1 MWFFAHFPTVCN
13 WVIEASKFSGYFD
26 LQNNTYFLQVDTQL
40 FHVKVSYIPAASHC
54 SSLIFTDFFV
64 GWRKGER
71 RMPFVS
77 WTKETAWTSSN
88 KFEVWIYGLP
98 FLTSGFFPE
107 CSRLFPKE
115 KLCLPQPVWYSI
127 SLITR
132 YPRMYWDLTLGVPL
146 TKRI

>member
-1 MWFFAHFPTVCN
+1 MRFSAHFPTVGS
-13 WVIEASKFSGYFD
+13 WIIETSNFTGYFD

-40 FHVKVSYIPAASHC
+40 FCVKVSCILAASHC

-64 GWRKGER
+64 GWRKGELW
-71 RMPFVS
+71 MPFVS

-115 KLCLPQPVWYSI
+115 KLCLPQSIWYGI

-132 YPRMYWDLTLGVPL
+132 YPRMYGDLTIGVSL
-146 TKRI
+146 TKQI